1 LEKGFVYTRENRN
14 ALRSLQKHFPQ
25 IKRSQFKNRSIFYLE
40 DKNKLALQEML
51 KQNSSRIINYQELER
66 ACQVFNTNLEIEK
79 KRRFL
84 GKNQPQKLRKK
95 RKIKQSYYSF
105 SKEKQT
111 LLDDF
116 FGRFLHSEVLH
127 TRNGNV
133 CIDYNTCC
141 KR

>member
-1 LEKGFVYTRENRN
+1 
-14 ALRSLQKHFPQ
+14 
-25 IKRSQFKNRSIFYLE
+25 
-40 DKNKLALQEML
+40 ML